1 MQLRMLVDYRG
12 RWSKD
17 THFWRAGEVID
28 VDDATANG
36 LLSEKR
42 AEHVEAPASV
52 AAEAPARAA
61 SRPKAKQK

>member
-36 LLSEKR
+36 LLSEER
-42 AEHVEAPASV
+42 AELVEVPASAEV
-52 AAEAPARAA
+52 EAPARAV
-61 SRPKAKQK
+61 SKPKAVRK